1 MNIRKIFH
9 KLLSIEEA
17 IKIVEDNITLK
28 PLGFEEVNLTEA
40 YGRVL
45 AEDVIANIDL
55 PPFDRATMDG
65 YAVKAEET
73 YGAYEDNPVKFRVI
87 GKIEPGEEPKI
98 ELNSGEAIEVST
110 GAPIPIGANAVVM
123 VEYTRRVGDNVF
135 VYKPVGVGEN
145 IAQAGSDLMLGETIM
160 RTGEIIGVRE
170 IGVLAALGRIKV
182 KVYRK
187 PKVAIISTGNELTKP
202 GTMLSTYKIYDVN
215 TYSIS
220 SSVIEDGGIPVIIGV
235 VEDDE
240 NEIKSRIMEAMGES
254 DLILISGGTSAGIGD
269 LVYRV
274 LDGIG
279 SPGILIH
286 GLKTKPGKPTIIAI
300 VNGKLII
307 GLPGWPVSALMIY
320 NLIVKPIIAKLT
332 GRGKPEEWEVK
343 VKIARRVKCERGRAN
358 LIPISIITN
367 DEGRYIGYPLIE
379 HSGAI
384 ATLKRADGYIVT
396 KDSTE
401 YVEEGEEYNAKLF
414 SKEIKIP
421 DATIIGSHCPAL
433 EEIVKNLER
442 KGYRIKLIPSG
453 STDGLIAVMNGE
465 ADMAGI
471 HILDDKTIKYNTPI
485 LEEMKVK
492 NAVLVRGYRR
502 LQGLIVA
509 KGNPKRVNGVED
521 LLRGDVRMINR
532 NRGSGTRILLDYLL
546 NTIAEKRME
555 SFEDIKRRIRGYN
568 VEAKTHSSVAIAIK
582 YSRADVG
589 MGIKTVAIQYDL
601 DFIPLKDEEYDFIIS
616 KGSLGKRVIKEFINI
631 LKSEEFKSLLKSMGM
646 EAQENIGEVIWE
658 G

>member
-160 RTGEIIGVRE
+160 RAGEIIGVRE

-202 GTMLSTYKIYDVN
+202 GTMLSPYKIYDVN

-220 SSVIEDGGIPVIIGV
+220 SSVIEDGGIPIIIGV

-240 NEIKSRIMEAMGES
+240 NEIKSRIREAMRE
-254 DLILISGGTSAGIGD
+254 
-269 LVYRV
+269 
-274 LDGIG
+274 
-279 SPGILIH
+279 
-286 GLKTKPGKPTIIAI
+286 
-300 VNGKLII
+300 
-307 GLPGWPVSALMIY
+307 
-320 NLIVKPIIAKLT
+320 
-332 GRGKPEEWEVK
+332 
-343 VKIARRVKCERGRAN
+343 
-358 LIPISIITN
+358 
-367 DEGRYIGYPLIE
+367 
-379 HSGAI
+379 
-384 ATLKRADGYIVT
+384 
-396 KDSTE
+396 
-401 YVEEGEEYNAKLF
+401 
-414 SKEIKIP
+414 
-421 DATIIGSHCPAL
+421 
-433 EEIVKNLER
+433 
-442 KGYRIKLIPSG
+442 
-453 STDGLIAVMNGE
+453 
-465 ADMAGI
+465 
-471 HILDDKTIKYNTPI
+471 
-485 LEEMKVK
+485 
-492 NAVLVRGYRR
+492 
-502 LQGLIVA
+502 
-509 KGNPKRVNGVED
+509 
-521 LLRGDVRMINR
+521 
-532 NRGSGTRILLDYLL
+532 
-546 NTIAEKRME
+546 
-555 SFEDIKRRIRGYN
+555 
-568 VEAKTHSSVAIAIK
+568 
-582 YSRADVG
+582 
-589 MGIKTVAIQYDL
+589 
-601 DFIPLKDEEYDFIIS
+601 
-616 KGSLGKRVIKEFINI
+616 
-631 LKSEEFKSLLKSMGM
+631 
-646 EAQENIGEVIWE
+646 
-658 G
+658 